1 MMDFVEMTQKQ
12 KYNLALLIALEL
24 RFGAKGMTPKN
35 QQELQHLIQE
45 YYRCKSN
52 V

>member
-1 MMDFVEMTQKQ
+1 MMHQQFHR
-12 KYNLALLIALEL
+12 LALLIALEL

-35 QQELQHLIQE
+35 QQELQHLLQE